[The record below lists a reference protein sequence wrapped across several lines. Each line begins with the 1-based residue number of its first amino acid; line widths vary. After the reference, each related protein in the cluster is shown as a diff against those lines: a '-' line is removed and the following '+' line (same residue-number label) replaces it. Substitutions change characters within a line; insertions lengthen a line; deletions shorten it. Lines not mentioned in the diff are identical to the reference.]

1 VRHRILIVDDE
12 QAMLNLFSSL
22 LKDRYIVE
30 TARSAEEALL
40 RLREDSDFAVV
51 VADIFMP
58 GISGIEL
65 LAQCAKLNPDTVRI
79 AVTGDPGRDTV
90 VDSVN
95 EGNVF
100 RFVSKPVRL
109 EVLAEIIESAIERFD
124 SLHLERD
131 MMETTVRTS
140 VNLLLEVLA
149 TIDPPSFELSQRV
162 RSSVRVFVRKLK
174 LPNAWELE
182 LAASLAR
189 IGTVALPTD
198 VLRKVAREIPLGAR
212 EAEILAQV
220 PALGAQL
227 LKQVPRM
234 GRVTEAIRYQAK
246 NFDGSGAPN
255 DATSGS
261 HIPLGARILRIFV
274 DRATLE
280 IEGVAS
286 GEAHRRMAAR
296 SGVYDTAL
304 LDASFEVFPEY
315 ILSAV
320 SADKEVR
327 LVSADELQPDC
338 TLVTEIRTTDRLLL
352 VTSGTRLTPLML
364 QRIRTHVALGTVVG
378 PFGVQI
384 TTPDEV
390 KATESPFPI
399 LAAS

>member
-1 VRHRILIVDDE
+1 
-12 QAMLNLFSSL
+12 MLNLFSSV
-22 LKDRYIVE
+22 LKDRYVVE
-30 TARSAEEALL
+30 TARSAEEALQ
-40 RLREDSDFAVV
+40 RLQHDTDFAVV

-65 LAQCAKLNPDTVRI
+65 LSQCAKLSPDTVRI

-109 EVLAEIIESAIERFD
+109 EVMAEIIESAIERYD
-124 SLHLERD
+124 SLRLERD

-162 RSSVRVFVRKLK
+162 RTSVRVFVRKMR

-189 IGTVALPTD
+189 IGMVALPTD
-198 VLRKVAREIPLGAR
+198 VLRKVAREAPLGAR
-212 EAEILAQV
+212 EAELLRQV
-220 PALGAQL
+220 PVLGAQL

-234 GRVTEAIRYQAK
+234 GRVAEAIRYQAK
-246 NFDGSGAPN
+246 NFDGSGSPD

-280 IEGVAS
+280 IDGVAS
-286 GEAHRRMAAR
+286 REAHRMMASRIGA
-296 SGVYDTAL
+296 Y
-304 LDASFEVFPEY
+304 DASLLEDSFECFPEY

-320 SADKEVR
+320 SAEKEVR
-327 LVSADELQPDC
+327 LVSADELQPDS
-338 TLVTEIRTTDRLLL
+338 TLVTEIRTLDRLLL
-352 VTSGTRLTPLML
+352 VAAGTRLTPLIV
-364 QRIRTHVALGTVVG
+364 QRIRTHVALGTVTG
-378 PFGVQI
+378 PFGVQVP
-384 TTPDEV
+384 TAEDT
-390 KATESPFPI
+390 KASANPFPI

>member
-1 VRHRILIVDDE
+1 MPHRILIVDDE
-12 QAMLNLFSSL
+12 QPMLNLFSAV
-22 LKDRYIVE
+22 LKDRFVIE
-30 TARSAEEALL
+30 TARNAEEALQ
-40 RLREDSDFAVV
+40 RLRTESDFAVV

-58 GISGIEL
+58 GVSGIEL
-65 LAQCAKLNPDTVRI
+65 LAQCAKLSPDTVRI
-79 AVTGDPGRDTV
+79 AVTGDAARETV

-100 RFVSKPVRL
+100 RFVSKPVRV
-109 EVLAEIIESAIERFD
+109 EVLGEIIEAAIQRYD
-124 SLHLERD
+124 SLRLERD

-162 RSSVRVFVRKLK
+162 RTSVRVFARKMR

-189 IGTVALPTD
+189 IGMVALPSD
-198 VLRKVAREIPLGAR
+198 VLRKVGHEIPLGAR
-212 EAEILAQV
+212 EAELLSQV

-227 LKQVPRM
+227 LKQVARM
-234 GRVTEAIRYQAK
+234 GRVAEAIRYQAK
-246 NFDGSGAPN
+246 NFDGSGSPN
-255 DATSGS
+255 DSTSGP

-280 IEGVAS
+280 IDGVAS
-286 GEAHRRMAAR
+286 RDAHRRMAAR
-296 SGVYDTAL
+296 TGAYDPAL
-304 LDASFEVFPEY
+304 LQASFDCFPDY

-327 LVSADELQPDC
+327 LVSAEELQPDA
-338 TLVTEIRTTDRLLL
+338 TLVTEIRTTDGLLL
-352 VTSGTRLTPLML
+352 VAASTRLTSLIV
-364 QRIRTHVALGTVVG
+364 QRIRTHVTLGTVTG
-378 PFGVQI
+378 PFGIQLP
-384 TTPDEV
+384 TADDA
-390 KATESPFPI
+390 KASSVPFPI